1 MVLASCKTKI
11 GRGLQLGIAALLI
24 GGLVPMMAFA
34 AKPAPVAPPVVAA
47 EPVVEAPVEKGNANV
62 GQDIFLGIRKLKNGG
77 PACVSCHS
85 ASVGS
90 LDGGALGPNLTKVY
104 ETKEPLLHIDADGNG
119 WANDPGIPTM
129 GPVFS
134 AKKITEEEMDNLRAF
149 FAKQATQPVQS
160 GAGGT
165 FTIIGIIGAVV
176 LLVFFNIV
184 WSNRYRTRC
193 NGTAHDALWRN
204 YGGKGGR

>member
-1 MVLASCKTKI
+1 MVLASCKKKI
-11 GRGLQLGIAALLI
+11 GRGLQLGLAALLI
-24 GGLVPMMAFA
+24 GGLVPMMANA
-34 AKPAPVAPPVVAA
+34 APAAAPVVAA
-47 EPVVEAPVEKGNANV
+47 EPVVEAPVEKGDANA
-62 GQDIFLGIRKLKNGG
+62 GQNLFLGVTSLKNGG

-85 ASVGS
+85 ASTGA

-129 GPVFS
+129 GAVFS
-134 AKKITEEEMDNLRAF
+134 KKPITEGEMDNLRAF
-149 FAKQATQPVQS
+149 FARQAKGPVASSQ
-160 GAGGT
+160 GGT
-165 FTIIGIIGAVV
+165 FTIIGIAGAIV
-176 LLVFFNIV
+176 LLIIFNIV
-184 WSNRYRTRC
+184 YSNRYRNRC

>member
-1 MVLASCKTKI
+1 MGFVSCKKNI
-11 GRGLQLGIAALLI
+11 SRGLQLGLATLLV
-24 GGLVPMMAFA
+24 GGLLPMTVNA
-34 AKPAPVAPPVVAA
+34 AQPAATAPVAAA
-47 EPVVEAPVEKGNANV
+47 EPVASAPVEPGNPGIGEQIFF
-62 GQDIFLGIRKLKNGG
+62 GQRALKNGG
-77 PACVSCHS
+77 PPCVSCHS
-85 ASVGS
+85 ASAGA

-129 GPVFS
+129 GAVFS
-134 AKKITEEEMDNLRAF
+134 RKKITEDEMDNLRAF
-149 FAKQATQPVQS
+149 FAKQAQKPVAS
-160 GAGGT
+160 GSGGT
-165 FTIIGIIGAVV
+165 FAIIGIGGCIA
-176 LLVFFNIV
+176 LLIFFNIV